1 MTNSTQNYTE
11 LTHSELT
18 QLNKSEF
25 TNNRSHF
32 LRGIVSAF
40 PIVIGYIPIAISF
53 GVISLQ
59 AGFDLGST
67 VLMSM
72 MVYAGASQ
80 FMAINMLLMQALSIE
95 IIIATFILNFR
106 HFIMSMSLMNKLNN
120 YPTSK
125 KVPLSFF
132 ITDETF
138 AFISLQ
144 KEDKEDT
151 NYYYI
156 LGILIAAYS
165 SWVLG
170 TLIGGLLAMVIPPS
184 IGNSMS
190 IALYAMFIGLLVPA
204 VKNDLKLGIT
214 ACLSGFLCAIL
225 TLFINSGWAIVISTL
240 LASLIGSLIIKESV

>member
-1 MTNSTQNYTE
+1 MSHPTNNYTE
-11 LTHSELT
+11 AFPPKPNSFIA
-18 QLNKSEF
+18 NKKEF
-25 TNNRSHF
+25 IAG
-32 LRGIVSAF
+32 LISAF

-59 AGFDLGST
+59 AGFDLSFT
-67 VLMSM
+67 VLMSL

-80 FMAINMLLMQALSIE
+80 FMAVNMLLMQALSIE

-106 HFIMSMSLMNKLNN
+106 HFIMSLSLMNKLKC
-120 YPTSK
+120 YPTLK
-125 KVPLSFF
+125 KIPLSFM

-144 KEDKEDT
+144 NEEDGDLSF
-151 NYYYI
+151 YYV

-204 VKNDLKLGIT
+204 VKNDWKLGFSAI
-214 ACLSGFLCAIL
+214 LSGILCAIL
-225 TLFINSGWAIVISTL
+225 TIYINSGWAIVVSTL
-240 LASLIGSLIIKESV
+240 IASFIGSLVVKESVNT